1 MSSTINASTSGI
13 VNTADSSGVLELQT
27 GGVTAIYMDTSQ
39 NVTIPQNLTVNG
51 TLTFT
56 GGGGGV
62 TTFSGGTTGL
72 LPSTPTAGAVALSGT
87 LIYQNG
93 GTGLTTSGS
102 AGNLLVSTG
111 TGWASQTP
119 ATASLVTTSSL
130 TSTLTGYSALASSN
144 AFTGTSN
151 ANTFAGYVRVGGA
164 YVSSAWA
171 FTASTTSLGTNGIA
185 GLFDATPVA
194 NSTAV
199 ACQINNTSSYL
210 TSFFYGTIGSGA
222 AVGTITTNGTS
233 VAYNTTSDRRL
244 KTNIAD
250 LTGSGAVIDLLK
262 PRTFNWIS
270 NNTADTGFIADEMQQ
285 VLPSSVNGEVNGTN
299 EDGSPR
305 YQSIDPSTPE
315 MIALLVCEIQSL
327 RKRVTAL
334 EVGA

>member
-1 MSSTINASTSGI
+1 MSSTINSSTSGI
-13 VNTADSSGVLELQT
+13 VNTADSSGVLEIQT

-72 LPSTPTAGAVALSGT
+72 TPSTPTAGAITLAGT
-87 LIYQNG
+87 LGYQNG

-111 TGWASQTP
+111 TGWASQSP
-119 ATASLVTTSSL
+119 ATASLVTTS
-130 TSTLTGYSALASSN
+130 TLAGYSALASRN
-144 AFTGTSN
+144 AFTGASN
-151 ANTFAGYVRVGGA
+151 ANNFAGYVRVGGA
-164 YVSSAWA
+164 FVSSAWA
-171 FTASTTSLGTNGIA
+171 FTASTSSLGTNGIA

-250 LTGSGAVIDLLK
+250 LTGSGAVIDQLK
-262 PRTFNWIS
+262 PRTFTWIS
-270 NNTADTGFIADEMQQ
+270 NNTADTGFIADEIQQ
-285 VLPSSVNGEVNGTN
+285 VLPSVVNGEVNGVN
-299 EDGSPR
+299 ADGSPR
-305 YQSIDPSTPE
+305 YQTIDPSTPE
-315 MIALLVCEIQSL
+315 MVALLVCEIQSL
-327 RKRVTAL
+327 RKRVAAL